1 MHTQMPRLTIGGTPP
16 DKGAQDM
23 KEREQNPMRR
33 ATRIYD
39 GPVGGRRYRAG
50 QAGPRACRH
59 GGAQRTL
66 FAGAPLTR
74 MRPRR
79 VRRARRKRGGRALAI
94 AALIVCLI
102 VAIPAFRS
110 LGTNDLGSLAG
121 QTTGNQESPRS
132 TPVQEWRKGEVPH
145 LYQIDPQWANEPYAG
160 GDMRENGCGPTCLSM
175 VYVALTGNTNG
186 DPVAIARMSEEQGHT
201 VDGMTAWTLMSD
213 GAQALGLASWEVA
226 ASADD
231 VRAELEAGNPII
243 CSVRP
248 GDFTTTGHFI
258 VLAGIADDGQVIVHD
273 PNSAERS
280 GRTWDLERVLS
291 QCANL
296 WAFSA

>member
-23 KEREQNPMRR
+23 KGREQNPMRR

-94 AALIVCLI
+94 AAFIVCFI

-110 LGTNDLGSLAG
+110 LGANDLGSLAG

-132 TPVQEWRKGEVPH
+132 TPVQE
-145 LYQIDPQWANEPYAG
+145 
-160 GDMRENGCGPTCLSM
+160 
-175 VYVALTGNTNG
+175 
-186 DPVAIARMSEEQGHT
+186 
-201 VDGMTAWTLMSD
+201 
-213 GAQALGLASWEVA
+213 
-226 ASADD
+226 
-231 VRAELEAGNPII
+231 
-243 CSVRP
+243 
-248 GDFTTTGHFI
+248 
-258 VLAGIADDGQVIVHD
+258 
-273 PNSAERS
+273 
-280 GRTWDLERVLS
+280 
-291 QCANL
+291 
-296 WAFSA
+296 

>member
-1 MHTQMPRLTIGGTPP
+1 
-16 DKGAQDM
+16 
-23 KEREQNPMRR
+23 
-33 ATRIYD
+33 
-39 GPVGGRRYRAG
+39 
-50 QAGPRACRH
+50 
-59 GGAQRTL
+59 
-66 FAGAPLTR
+66 
-74 MRPRR
+74 
-79 VRRARRKRGGRALAI
+79 
-94 AALIVCLI
+94 
-102 VAIPAFRS
+102 
-110 LGTNDLGSLAG
+110 
-121 QTTGNQESPRS
+121 
-132 TPVQEWRKGEVPH
+132 
-145 LYQIDPQWANEPYAG
+145 
-160 GDMRENGCGPTCLSM
+160 
-175 VYVALTGNTNG
+175 
-186 DPVAIARMSEEQGHT
+186 
-201 VDGMTAWTLMSD
+201 MSD

>member
-1 MHTQMPRLTIGGTPP
+1 M
-16 DKGAQDM
+16 
-23 KEREQNPMRR
+23 
-33 ATRIYD
+33 
-39 GPVGGRRYRAG
+39 
-50 QAGPRACRH
+50 
-59 GGAQRTL
+59 

-110 LGTNDLGSLAG
+110 LGANDLGSLAG

-258 VLAGIADDGQVIVHD
+258 VLAGIANDGQVIVHD

>member
-66 FAGAPLTR
+66 FAGAL
-74 MRPRR
+74 
-79 VRRARRKRGGRALAI
+79 LAI

-121 QTTGNQESPRS
+121 QTTGNQEGPRS

-280 GRTWDLERVLS
+280 GHTWDLERVLS